1 MFQGNSRRE
10 FILYLDTKRKVMI
23 SAFCVVGNCPTPLT
37 RTEKKHGKK
46 VEMFIIDHDLH
57 QALLELVNNE

>member
-1 MFQGNSRRE
+1 
-10 FILYLDTKRKVMI
+10 MI